1 MSTITRGHP
10 LARLTPRQR
19 EILKAATV
27 GGYADGGASL
37 GIAPGTV
44 REHLSAIYRRLGVA
58 TLGQALYL
66 VWLREIWGEA
76 PEVRAIHDRLIAGP
90 VAP

>member
-44 REHLSAIYRRLGVA
+44 RDQLARVYRRLGVVS
-58 TLGQALYL
+58 LPQALYVL
-66 VWLREIWGEA
+66 WLREDWGEA
-76 PEVRAIHDRLIAGP
+76 PEVRATHDRLIAGP